1 MFFTILEESVNMKL
15 ATIINGGIKM
25 IRKLDME
32 KENKIVLLEEKINKL
47 ENENKRLKI
56 ILNNFFDI
64 IKK

>member
-1 MFFTILEESVNMKL
+1 MKL
-15 ATIINGGIKM
+15 VTIINGGIKM
-25 IRKLDME
+25 VRKLDME
-32 KENKIVLLEEKINKL
+32 KENKIALLEEKINKL

>member
-1 MFFTILEESVNMKL
+1 MFFTILEESANMKL
-15 ATIINGGIKM
+15 VTIINGGIKM

-32 KENKIVLLEEKINKL
+32 KENKIALLEEKINKL